1 LLLPVAMLTNPFG
14 LNDLTGAIIDAAIT
28 VHRETGPGL
37 LEAVYAECLTYELQD
52 RNFDVETNQRIPLV
66 YRGRTLINHY
76 FLDLRVNGKVVIE
89 LKSVS
94 ALAPVHTAQLLTYL
108 KLTGCPVGL
117 LLNFNVPVMKQ
128 GIKRVIR
135 PGLEKSGL

>member
-1 LLLPVAMLTNPFG
+1 M
-14 LNDLTGAIIDAAIT
+14 
-28 VHRETGPGL
+28 
-37 LEAVYAECLTYELQD
+37 QD
-52 RNFDVETNQRIPLV
+52 RTFDVETNQRIPLV

-76 FLDLRVNGKVVIE
+76 FLDLRVDGKVVIE

-135 PGLEKSGL
+135 PGLETSGGLVG

>member
-1 LLLPVAMLTNPFG
+1 MLTNPLG

-37 LEAVYAECLTYELQD
+37 LEAV
-52 RNFDVETNQRIPLV
+52 
-66 YRGRTLINHY
+66 
-76 FLDLRVNGKVVIE
+76 
-89 LKSVS
+89 
-94 ALAPVHTAQLLTYL
+94 

-117 LLNFNVPVMKQ
+117 LLNFNVPVMKH

-135 PGLEKSGL
+135 PGLETSGGLVG

>member
-1 LLLPVAMLTNPFG
+1 MLTNPLG

-52 RNFDVETNQRIPLV
+52 WNFDVETNQRVPLV
-66 YRGRTLINHY
+66 YRERTLINHY
-76 FLDLRVNGKVVIE
+76 FLDLRVDGKVVIE

-94 ALAPVHTAQLLTYL
+94 ALAPVHEEQQSASSVAIIPAIRAQGSPHACVRLLASRHRSAL
-108 KLTGCPVGL
+108 H
-117 LLNFNVPVMKQ
+117 
-128 GIKRVIR
+128 IR
-135 PGLEKSGL
+135 GGAAV